1 MFDTRNLSEKVRS
14 INDDNSEYIPPDHL
28 GFPSPELSNID
39 KVKKEISALEL
50 DNWELRKEIKEKDEE
65 IYKLKDEIDKLE
77 SEISYLRAIS
87 D

>member
-1 MFDTRNLSEKVRS
+1 MFDMSN
-14 INDDNSEYIPPDHL
+14 INPNSSSGEYIPPDHL
-28 GFPSPELSNID
+28 GFKKEELSNID
-39 KVKKEISALEL
+39 KVKQEISALEL